1 MPIYTKTGDR
11 GETSLFG
18 GRRIGKS
25 DIQVETYGTTD
36 ELSSFIGLTISE
48 IENEHDRVFLTGI
61 QEDLWKIMGVLS
73 SAKQDLSY
81 LEKRIEAFEKKIDE
95 IDKTLP
101 KLTRF
106 VLPGGTKT
114 ASLFHV
120 CRTICR
126 RAERRV
132 VAFSNATNYKLPATG
147 LIVKYLNRLSDLF
160 FMFARKYSEGKEIT
174 T

>member
-25 DIQVETYGTTD
+25 DIQVETYGTID
-36 ELSSFIGLTISE
+36 ELSSFIGLTHSE
-48 IENEHDRVFLTGI
+48 ISQEHDKIFLTGI

-95 IDKTLP
+95 LDRTLP

-106 VLPGGTKT
+106 ILPGGTKN
-114 ASLFHV
+114 AALFHV
-120 CRTICR
+120 CRTVCR

-132 VAFSNATNYKLPATG
+132 VILSTNRKIQSID
-147 LIVKYLNRLSDLF
+147 LIIKYLNRLSDLF
-160 FMFARKYSEGKEIT
+160 FMFARKYSEGKEAT